1 MLKVDLLDAH
11 VRALSADDVD
21 AVRPLARRYGFRPTT
36 ADTLRFAIELA
47 AALSRCSTDDGTV
60 AGLPEGFTWPKRVRH
75 RPDAIDRL
83 MKKRG
88 ARRADADPNSPATST
103 EVV

>member
-1 MLKVDLLDAH
+1 MPAVDLLDAH
-11 VRALSADDVD
+11 VRGLSAADVD
-21 AVRPLARRYGFRPTT
+21 AARPLARRQGFRPTT

-47 AALSRCSTDDGTV
+47 AALSRCSTDDGTIT
-60 AGLPEGFTWPKRVRH
+60 GLPEGFTWPKRSRH

-88 ARRADADPNSPATST
+88 ARRADADPGSPATST
-103 EVV
+103 QVV